1 MTKRQQEAQYNWGL
15 LNTVKIVRR
24 HNDVIRLIA
33 RGMMEGRSVAE
44 LVAIIETSLQGY
56 EV

>member
-56 EV
+56 EI